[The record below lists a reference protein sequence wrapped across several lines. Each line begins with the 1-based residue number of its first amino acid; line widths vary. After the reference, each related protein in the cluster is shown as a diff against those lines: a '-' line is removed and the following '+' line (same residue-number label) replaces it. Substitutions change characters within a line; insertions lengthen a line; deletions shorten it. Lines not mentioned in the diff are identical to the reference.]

1 MTSEY
6 FFFSEPI
13 TVTLSF
19 AEDIVPFAL
28 DPTLLVLNLLALLVQ
43 STNTDRDSEQ
53 SEWTFSLH
61 RDLSRATGEN
71 ESRFDIRTTDIKDLL
86 TVNMAI
92 LPIWM
97 MPNKQ
102 SSKTAQDVANDIKML
117 VRDIHST
124 LRQAIPSLFRIL
136 QEGDE
141 EEGNSE
147 DESYYSTSASDLMA
161 SSLDSGRTSSVDSL
175 DIETAPGKT
184 TPDKSRGHFSS
195 KDVKETVPGSF
206 TSLGLEQGLMTACS
220 DSDEEFQSKRTP
232 PPSLRAA
239 APPPKLSAR
248 PGHFGNVFHLHQS
261 VHPYL

>member
-1 MTSEY
+1 M
-6 FFFSEPI
+6 
-13 TVTLSF
+13 
-19 AEDIVPFAL
+19 
-28 DPTLLVLNLLALLVQ
+28 
-43 STNTDRDSEQ
+43 
-53 SEWTFSLH
+53 H

-102 SSKTAQDVANDIKML
+102 SSRTAQDVANDIKTL

-147 DESYYSTSASDLMA
+147 NESYYSTSASDFMG

-195 KDVKETVPGSF
+195 KDVKETVS
-206 TSLGLEQGLMTACS
+206 EGLMTSCS
-220 DSDEEFQSKRTP
+220 DSDEEFQRKHTRLP
-232 PPSLRAA
+232 PALRAA
-239 APPPKLSAR
+239 APPPKLAAR
-248 PGHFGNVFHLHQS
+248 PGHFFNFFHEDQS
-261 VHPYL
+261 LFIHMLILTFLLLFLTFML

>member
-1 MTSEY
+1 
-6 FFFSEPI
+6 
-13 TVTLSF
+13 
-19 AEDIVPFAL
+19 
-28 DPTLLVLNLLALLVQ
+28 
-43 STNTDRDSEQ
+43 
-53 SEWTFSLH
+53 LH

-102 SSKTAQDVANDIKML
+102 SSRTAQDVANDIKTL

-147 DESYYSTSASDLMA
+147 NESYYSTSASDLMG
-161 SSLDSGRTSSVDSL
+161 SSLYSGRTSSVDSL
-175 DIETAPGKT
+175 DIVTAPGKT
-184 TPDKSRGHFSS
+184 TPDESRGYLSS
-195 KDVKETVPGSF
+195 KDVKETVSE
-206 TSLGLEQGLMTACS
+206 GLIAGCS
-220 DSDEEFQSKRTP
+220 DSDEEFHIKHTP
-232 PPSLRAA
+232 PPPALRAA

-248 PGHFGNVFHLHQS
+248 PGHFFNVFHQHQS
-261 VHPYL
+261 VYIYMLIHPIFFCF